1 MDQVDL
7 RSLATLSE
15 HLKRSASEGT
25 ALSENFVSTTISA
38 LNLAVRL
45 FHPRNTHLD
54 ILVQRSNAH
63 YLLQQATEARNFDL
77 LNAQV
82 YSIQLA
88 FNTFFKL
95 LLSESG
101 ESNPQDPEVLASWQ
115 PLLGSLFQQGF
126 ELLNLATSAQV
137 PNATQ
142 FAIHKCLYAISR
154 PSYSLWAE
162 IASDNALELEA
173 EHFCEKGV
181 VPFILS
187 TLANTST
194 LSSTAS
200 ILSTSSVL
208 QLANS
213 ILKLQLDDAEHRFA
227 ARLTSNFS
235 PGSPLYEHLAS
246 FQRALSLQAS
256 PSSFG
261 ALMPPV
267 LSLIKLSIRS
277 PYFET
282 PIPLLQEIILPSILD
297 DDDNIRDPF
306 VARKMLALLSLEQEA
321 TSHPRSRVEYLTLS
335 CRLIPVI
342 FHSIA
347 PRAKLSNSNPS
358 RQSLV
363 ATRYSSPNA
372 CPVADQRDLEALQ
385 RTAVVFTLKVCGT
398 LMESLEYDDEA
409 ELEHLVSLGR
419 IVSAKGLFSLN
430 PTASF
435 FHLFGDHD
443 PQLLE
448 ALYWLQLILSRM
460 QTHSS
465 SKLVRELFS
474 KIPPLAPFLS
484 VLNPYSLFAEFLSF
498 LHHDHSVLIDF
509 MLSSESEKF
518 LRYLLGFVKICLA
531 DWNRAFF
538 TLYNLKRKKSS
549 QDGAT
554 SKALSS
560 QEVDDLLER
569 LLAKVSL
576 DADDDDG
583 EEDDEESEDVDEI
596 DEEDGEGAHID
607 SMLLSSADY
616 ETEFDATISTLIRL
630 RVHLEHAVQKDLLTY
645 NVQPLMTRLL
655 EIETKYERQGE
666 EE

>member
-1 MDQVDL
+1 M
-7 RSLATLSE
+7 
-15 HLKRSASEGT
+15 
-25 ALSENFVSTTISA
+25 
-38 LNLAVRL
+38 
-45 FHPRNTHLD
+45 
-54 ILVQRSNAH
+54 
-63 YLLQQATEARNFDL
+63 LLQQAF
-77 LNAQV
+77 
-82 YSIQLA
+82 
-88 FNTFFKL
+88 
-95 LLSESG
+95 G
-101 ESNPQDPEVLASWQ
+101 
-115 PLLGSLFQQGF
+115 
-126 ELLNLATSAQV
+126 LLNLPATALV
-137 PNATQ
+137 PRATQ
-142 FAIHKCLYAISR
+142 FAIYKCIYAITR
-154 PSYSLWAE
+154 PSYALWTE
-162 IASDNALELEA
+162 ISSNNALEREA
-173 EHFCEKGV
+173 ERFCDEGV

-187 TLANTST
+187 TLANTSL
-194 LSSTAS
+194 LSSGTSLIS
-200 ILSTSSVL
+200 ISSML
-208 QLANS
+208 QLAVS
-213 ILKLQLDDAEHRFA
+213 IMKLQVDDAEHPFA
-227 ARLTSNFS
+227 VRLAFNFS
-235 PGSPLYEHLAS
+235 PGSVLYDHFTS
-246 FQRALSLQAS
+246 FQRALALQAT
-256 PSSFG
+256 PSSFA

-282 PIPLLQEIILPSILD
+282 PIPLLNEVILPSILD

-306 VARKMLALLSLEQEA
+306 VTRKIIALLSLEQEA
-321 TSHPRSRVEYLTLS
+321 KHARSRVEYLNLS

-342 FHSIA
+342 FQSIA
-347 PRAKLSNSNPS
+347 PRAKLTNSNPS
-358 RQSLV
+358 KSSLV
-363 ATRYSSPNA
+363 AAGYRSTNSSP
-372 CPVADQRDLEALQ
+372 VSDQRDLEALQ
-385 RTAVVFTLKVCGT
+385 RTLIVFTLKACGT
-398 LMESLEYDDEA
+398 LMESLEYEDEA

-435 FHLFGDHD
+435 FQLFGDHD
-443 PQLLE
+443 TQLLE

-460 QTHSS
+460 QTHTS

-484 VLNPYSLFAEFLSF
+484 VLNSYSLFSEFLSF

-509 MLSSESEKF
+509 MLSTESEKF

-549 QDGAT
+549 DDGDA
-554 SKALSS
+554 SKAVSS
-560 QEVDDLLER
+560 QEVDELLER

-576 DADDDDG
+576 HTEDEDGEDDVGNSESEDE
-583 EEDDEESEDVDEI
+583 EEDDDSEGADVDR
-596 DEEDGEGAHID
+596 
-607 SMLLSSADY
+607 MLLSNTDY